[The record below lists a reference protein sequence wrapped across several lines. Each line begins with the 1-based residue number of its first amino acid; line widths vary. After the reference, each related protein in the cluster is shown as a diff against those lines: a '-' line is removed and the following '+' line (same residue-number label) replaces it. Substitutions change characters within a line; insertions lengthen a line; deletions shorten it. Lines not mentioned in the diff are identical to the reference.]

1 MNGNDCRG
9 HDQGKSISAALADNL
24 ERMRAALS
32 GSDDIVVD
40 RWGYGPGQEHAAFS
54 AYCHTLVDEFS
65 NHYMKTTLQDLVN
78 HELGRAETVTPE
90 QVRDFFGSG
99 GVSLQPF
106 SLLDK
111 MDQAIGKILDGDV
124 VLFFDEWDRALSFPA
139 KNVPQRQ
146 VTESI
151 SEPSVQGPRE
161 GTIENLRGNLGMIR
175 QRVKSP
181 RLNIRYIVAGSELQT
196 TIAYAYL
203 EHAVNPN
210 VLEAFLERIRGIERY
225 EVPETSYVEDW
236 IEDDSYSPFPQYRYT
251 ERTDT
256 AAAALLEGKILVL
269 VSNSPM
275 ILICPAVFVDFFST
289 SEDYY
294 GRTVISSLIR
304 LLRLLAFIIALTL
317 PSVYVALSTFHPELI
332 PTVLLL
338 AILDTRE
345 GIPFPAF
352 FEALVM
358 EISFELLRE
367 AGIRL
372 PRPVGS
378 AVSIVGALV
387 IGQAAITAQ
396 IASPIMVIV
405 VALTGI
411 ASFAIPH
418 YEMGIALRI
427 VRFPL
432 MVAAGLLG
440 GFGIMIVSLLTLLH
454 LTRLHTLGQPYL
466 SSLAPFKP
474 RTMRDLFVRAP
485 LKVFLRSPRN
495 RRLLRHRRGEF
506 RSEGDRAK

>member
-1 MNGNDCRG
+1 MNRDDC
-9 HDQGKSISAALADNL
+9 HDHGESISAALADNL

-40 RWGYGPGQEHAAFS
+40 HWGYGPGQEHAAFS

-90 QVRDFFGSG
+90 QVRDFFGRG

-181 RLNIRYIVAGSELQT
+181 RLNIRYIVAGIELQT

-210 VLEAFLERIRGIERY
+210 VLEAFLERIQGIERY

-275 ILICPAVFVDFFST
+275 ILICPAVFVDFFNT

-317 PSVYVALSTFHPELI
+317 PSAYVALSTFHPELI

-506 RSEGDRAK
+506 RSEGDPAK